1 VFVEAS
7 RSGGGTRLKV
17 LNALARGLPVVASPE
32 GAEGLEVVDG
42 EHLLVSAGPEPM
54 AQAVCRLMGDEG
66 LWRALSERGRALIR
80 SRYTAETA
88 YQTLDEV
95 LDGTGARV

>member
-1 VFVEAS
+1 VEAS

-17 LNALARGLPVVASPE
+17 LNALARGLPVVTSPE
-32 GAEGLEVVDG
+32 GAEGLEVVDA
-42 EHLLVSAGPEPM
+42 EHLLVSAGPESM
-54 AQAVCRLMGDEG
+54 AEAVCRLMGDEG
-66 LWRALSERGRALIR
+66 QWRTLSENGRALIR

-88 YQTLDEV
+88 YQALDEV